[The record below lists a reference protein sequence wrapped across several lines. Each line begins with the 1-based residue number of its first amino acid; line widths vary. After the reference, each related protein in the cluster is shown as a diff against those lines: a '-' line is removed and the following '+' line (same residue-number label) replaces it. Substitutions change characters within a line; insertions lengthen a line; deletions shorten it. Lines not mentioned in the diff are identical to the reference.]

1 MPYNDNIM
9 NHQLVT
15 LSNTVATRLTPLG
28 NVHSGLDIT
37 VQNVNSEGYVYL
49 GGANT
54 VSSAN
59 YGYRI
64 SPDNAFSVELGGYD
78 HLYAIASSNN
88 LPVAILIGSLESGS

>member
-1 MPYNDNIM
+1 ME
-9 NHQLVT
+9 HQLLN
-15 LSNTVATRLTPLG
+15 LSNTVPTRLTPLG
-28 NVHSGLDIT
+28 NVHSGFDIT
-37 VQNVNSEGYVYL
+37 LQNINASGYVYL

-64 SPDNAFSVELGGYD
+64 SPENAFSLELSGYD
-78 HLYAIASSNN
+78 HLYAIASANN